1 MKSITL
7 GIFQLFAAVVIIS
20 FNDFSFAEGNA
31 WSGKRGNLDQGR
43 VTYEL
48 LEAVAGHQ
56 GC

>member
-1 MKSITL
+1 MKYITL
-7 GIFQLFAAVVIIS
+7 GIFQLFTDVRMTTS
-20 FNDFSFAEGNA
+20 NDFSLQEENA
-31 WSGKRGNLDQGR
+31 WSGGWESLDQGG